1 MLRYLLKRKE
11 LIPQKKKNSFV
22 FQKDSLCII
31 LALVAH
37 FDLEMQQ
44 IDMKTVFLNRDIE
57 EEVYMKQPKGFF
69 FSDGENLV
77 YNLKKSM
84 YILKEAS

>member
-1 MLRYLLKRKE
+1 
-11 LIPQKKKNSFV
+11 
-22 FQKDSLCII
+22 
-31 LALVAH
+31 
-37 FDLEMQQ
+37 MQQ